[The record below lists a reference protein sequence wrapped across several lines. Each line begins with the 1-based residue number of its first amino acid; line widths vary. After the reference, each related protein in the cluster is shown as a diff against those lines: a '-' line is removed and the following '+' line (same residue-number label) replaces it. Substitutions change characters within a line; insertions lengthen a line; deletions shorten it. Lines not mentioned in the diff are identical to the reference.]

1 MAWGQLVTRHPQS
14 LRLPV
19 EIVRSL
25 APGLAERPAVLT
37 MGKFDGLHL
46 GHQRLIGTAVERARD
61 LGMISAV
68 LTWDPHPNAVL
79 RPDQPL
85 RLLTTVEE
93 RAEQIAALGP
103 DLLIVAPFTRET
115 MATAAQDY
123 MAQICAALPLRELW
137 VGEDFAMGRGRAGD
151 VPSLMA
157 IGRDLGF
164 AVGAVSKIVIDGA
177 PVSSSRVRE
186 LLGAGD
192 VGGAVPLLGRPFG
205 LRGVVVEGD
214 KRGRQIGFP
223 TANVA
228 IDPDH
233 VLPADGVYACLV
245 EHEGRRLLAV
255 TNIGVRPTFN
265 GLRRT
270 VEAHLLDWS
279 GDLYGRSIRVEF
291 VQRLRGEQKFSG
303 VEALV
308 AQIRQDADK
317 ARALLQTAG
326 Q

>member
-1 MAWGQLVTRHPQS
+1 M
-14 LRLPV
+14 
-19 EIVRSL
+19 EIVRTL
-25 APGLAERPAVLT
+25 APGLSHRPAVLT

-46 GHQRLIGTAVERARD
+46 GHRQLIGTAVERA
-61 LGMISAV
+61 GAAGAISAV

-85 RLLTTVEE
+85 QLLSSLEE
-93 RAEQIAALGP
+93 KIEQIAALGP

-115 MATAAQDY
+115 MATSAEAY

-137 VGEDFAMGRGRAGD
+137 VGEGFAMGRGRAGD

-157 IGRDLGF
+157 IGRELGF
-164 AVGAVSKIVIDGA
+164 AVGAVSTVIVEGE

-186 LLGAGD
+186 LLRAGD
-192 VGGAVPLLGRPFG
+192 VGGAVALLGRPFG

-223 TANVA
+223 TANLA
-228 IDPDH
+228 IDPAH
-233 VLPADGVYACLV
+233 VLPADGVYACRVYLD
-245 EHEGRRLLAV
+245 GAGLPAV
-255 TNIGVRPTFN
+255 TNIGVRPTFD

-291 VQRLRGEQKFSG
+291 LHRLRGEQKFSG
-303 VEALV
+303 IEALV
-308 AQIRQDADK
+308 AQIRRDADQ
-317 ARALLQTAG
+317 ARVLLGLPAAG
-326 Q
+326 S